1 MKKRR
6 RSPLAKF
13 FSDLTFSDKILFS
26 LLSAG
31 AVVEELADYIYEE
44 FGVRPTLRKLYF
56 GDNQYFK
63 KRTKF
68 LGNVLSKF
76 IKDKLV
82 IAEGVRGQRSF
93 KLSKK
98 GLDGIFVKFPK
109 LKYIGKPWDGY
120 WRIIVY
126 DIAETKKQ
134 LRSRLRVELKKLGY
148 KFVQRSVWVSPFSSE
163 EDLEVFLKKERLWGR
178 ILVFKTRVS
187 SEESKSMVSRYWRTG
202 NLNSR
207 SSKSTVFTNLFSDS
221 YLPDG
226 LLKSS

>member
-1 MKKRR
+1 MKKRT

-13 FSDLTFSDKILFS
+13 FSNLTFPDKILFS
-26 LLSAG
+26 LLGAG
-31 AVVEELADYIYEE
+31 AVVEELVDYIYEE

-63 KRTKF
+63 KRNKF

-120 WRIIVY
+120 WRIVVY

-163 EDLEVFLKKERLWGR
+163 KDLEIFLKKERLWGR
-178 ILVFKTRVS
+178 ILVFKTKVS
-187 SEESKSMVSRYWRTG
+187 SDESRSMISRYWKTKTI
-202 NLNSR
+202 N
-207 SSKSTVFTNLFSDS
+207 SKSSNFTVFDNLFSDS
-221 YLPDG
+221 FLPEG